1 MQFRTKLGLVDIPN
15 EEVLSAARDI
25 AGSELSPYE
34 IAASLGSLGVGG
46 GSKRP
51 SLGATKTEA
60 STCKLCEIFGE
71 GPCSP
76 KCLEAAQEKVARAI
90 HAEHNAH
97 EGLSTTWIELHCFQ
111 RDKYR
116 GKAYAAMLALGAP
129 KKVPSRRS
137 NDQTEGTRQ

>member
-1 MQFRTKLGLVDIPN
+1 MK
-15 EEVLSAARDI
+15 
-25 AGSELSPYE
+25 
-34 IAASLGSLGVGG
+34 
-46 GSKRP
+46 
-51 SLGATKTEA
+51 TKTQI
-60 STCKLCEIFGE
+60 CNLCTIFGE

-116 GKAYAAMLALGAP
+116 GKAYAAMLAMGAP
-129 KKVPSRRS
+129 KKKATPRRS
-137 NDQTEGTRQ
+137 NGRDEGRAVSA